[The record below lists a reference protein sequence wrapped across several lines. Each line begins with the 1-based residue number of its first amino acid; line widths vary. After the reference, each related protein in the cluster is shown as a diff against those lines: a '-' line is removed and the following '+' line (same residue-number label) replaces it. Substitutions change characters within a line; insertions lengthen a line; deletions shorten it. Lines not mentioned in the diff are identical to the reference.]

1 MKYFDEHSCM
11 INSYK
16 LLTGKASYEELL
28 DNESST
34 PAFIFNP
41 SKPVITMEDDVY
53 DVLIEYFVEEED
65 YEKCSELLEHKTIN
79 SYLTIPSPFVEYKK
93 GTPKFRSI

>member
-1 MKYFDEHSCM
+1 MKKFDEYKCM
-11 INSYK
+11 VNSYK
-16 LLTGKASYEELL
+16 LLTGKVSYEELL
-28 DNESST
+28 EDESTT

-41 SKPVITMEDDVY
+41 SKPVITMRDDVY

-79 SYLTIPSPFVEYKK
+79 SYYSLPSAILNCKK
-93 GTPKFRSI
+93 ESLNFRSS